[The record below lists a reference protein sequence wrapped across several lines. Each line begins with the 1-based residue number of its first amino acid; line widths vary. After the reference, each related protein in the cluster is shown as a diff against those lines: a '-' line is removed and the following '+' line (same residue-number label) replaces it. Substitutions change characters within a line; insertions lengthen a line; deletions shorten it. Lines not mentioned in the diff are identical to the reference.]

1 MKRIQQRH
9 IEEMIDHAKEHDPNE
24 CCGILAGK
32 NSEISNIFRMK
43 NIEESP
49 FRYSM
54 DGKEMLGV
62 LNQLDDA
69 GMNLLVIYHSHT
81 HTPAYPSATDVRLAT
96 WPDAIYVLISL
107 MDQNHPALCAFHI
120 VDAQVVEEELVIS

>member
-1 MKRIQQRH
+1 MNLPKWIAEAMVSH
-9 IEEMIDHAKEHDPNE
+9 AIEELPNE

-62 LNQLDDA
+62 LNQLDDE
-69 GMNLLVIYHSHT
+69 GMDLLVIYHSHT

>member
-1 MKRIQQRH
+1 MNLPKWIAEAMISH
-9 IEEMIDHAKEHDPNE
+9 AIEGLPNE

-32 NSEISNIFRMK
+32 NTEVSNLFRMK
-43 NIEESP
+43 NVEESP

-54 DGKEMLGV
+54 DGKEMLGG
-62 LNQLDDA
+62 LNKLDDE
-69 GMNLLVIYHSHT
+69 GMDLLAIYHSHT

-96 WPDAIYVLISL
+96 WPDAIYILISL
-107 MDQNHPALCAFHI
+107 MDKNHPVLCAFHI